1 MPSFTEGLSLVKETI
16 DRAESSA
23 DYSERTKIAMD
34 VAATNFSQDR
44 FDKDGWKHT
53 ESLTSLGICQ
63 VNQIGTVAEAI
74 EAVKLAKNAR
84 VVTTHRCGETEDSF
98 EAGLAVGCQPVRSPS
113 QGERRAKYN
122 QLLQKELGDQAVKA
136 GENWRL

>member
-53 ESLTSLGICQ
+53 DHLQPS
-63 VNQIGTVAEAI
+63 
-74 EAVKLAKNAR
+74 KLAKNAR
-84 VVTTHRCGETEDSF
+84 VVTTHICGETEDSF
-98 EAGLAVGCQPVRSPS
+98 EAGLAVGLSTS
-113 QGERRAKYN
+113 QIT
-122 QLLQKELGDQAVKA
+122 
-136 GENWRL
+136 

>member
-1 MPSFTEGLSLVKETI
+1 MPSFTEGLNLVKETI

-84 VVTTHRCGETEDSF
+84 VVTTHICGETEDSF
-98 EAGLAVGCQPVRSPS
+98 EAGLAVGLSTS
-113 QGERRAKYN
+113 QIT
-122 QLLQKELGDQAVKA
+122 
-136 GENWRL
+136 

>member
-1 MPSFTEGLSLVKETI
+1 MPSFSEGLSLVKRTI

-34 VAATNFSQDR
+34 VAATNFSQKAI
-44 FDKDGWKHT
+44 DKITCNVLVLK
-53 ESLTSLGICQ
+53 

-84 VVTTHRCGETEDSF
+84 VVTTHICGETQDSF
-98 EAGLAVGCQPVRSPS
+98 EAGLAVGLSTS
-113 QGERRAKYN
+113 QIT
-122 QLLQKELGDQAVKA
+122 
-136 GENWRL
+136 